1 MIRIALV
8 EDDASDRT
16 LIQDYLRQYEQES
29 NEKFH
34 LKVFTDGEEIVE
46 NYRAEYD
53 LILLDIEMKYMDGMT
68 AAEHI
73 RQSDPDVTLIFI
85 TNMPQFAMS
94 GYRVNALDY
103 MLKPVSYFA
112 FSQRLSKALARMDQ
126 RREKYMIIPQ
136 KGGIMKVNVSHIR
149 YVEVFDHD
157 LIFHN
162 VEGNIT
168 TKGAMREVEEQ
179 LGEGFFRCNKC
190 YLLNL
195 DHVDSIQ
202 GNDVRMGSDVIQVSR
217 ARRKAL
223 MDALND
229 FISEVEK

>member
-8 EDDASDRT
+8 EDSAADRA
-16 LIQDYLRQYEQES
+16 LMQDYLRRYEQES
-29 NEKFH
+29 GMKFH
-34 LKVFTDGEEIVE
+34 LRVFLDGEEIAE
-46 NYRAEYD
+46 DYRAEYD

-73 RQSDPDVTLIFI
+73 RQADPDVMLIFI

-112 FSQRLSKALARMDQ
+112 FSQRLAKALNRMDQ
-126 RREKYMIIPQ
+126 RREKHIIIPQ
-136 KGGIMKVNVSHIR
+136 KGGLQKVNVSRIR

-157 LIFHN
+157 LVFH
-162 VEGNIT
+162 T
-168 TKGAMREVEEQ
+168 TQGDVTAKGAMREVEEQ

-202 GNDVRMGSDVIQVSR
+202 GNDVTVGGDVIQVSR

-229 FISEVEK
+229 FISEVGK

>member
-8 EDDASDRT
+8 EDDANDRA
-16 LIQDYLRQYEQES
+16 LMQDYLRQYEQES
-29 NEKFH
+29 GMKFH
-34 LKVFTDGEEIVE
+34 LKMFTDGEEIVE
-46 NYRAEYD
+46 DYRAEYD

-68 AAEHI
+68 AAERI
-73 RQSDPDVTLIFI
+73 RRADPDVMLIFI

-103 MLKPVSYFA
+103 MLKPVGYFA
-112 FSQRLSKALARMDQ
+112 FSQRLAKALNRMDQ
-126 RREKYMIIPQ
+126 RREKHIIIPQ
-136 KGGIMKVNVSHIR
+136 KGGLQKVNAARIR

-157 LIFHN
+157 LIFHTTQ
-162 VEGNIT
+162 GDIT
-168 TKGAMREVEEQ
+168 AKGAMREVEEQ

-202 GNDVRMGSDVIQVSR
+202 GNDVTVGGDVIQVSR

-229 FISEVEK
+229 FISEVGK

>member
-8 EDDASDRT
+8 EDDAGDRA
-16 LIQDYLRQYEQES
+16 LIQDYLRQYEQNS
-29 NEKFH
+29 GMKFH
-34 LKVFTDGEEIVE
+34 LRVFSDGEEIAE
-46 NYRAEYD
+46 DYRAEYD

-68 AAEHI
+68 AAERI
-73 RQSDPDVTLIFI
+73 RQVDPDVTLIFI
-85 TNMPQFAMS
+85 TNMPQFAMN

-103 MLKPVSYFA
+103 MLKPVTYFA
-112 FSQRLSKALARMDQ
+112 FSQRLAKALVRMDQ
-126 RREKYMIIPQ
+126 RRDKYIIIPQ
-136 KGGIMKVNVSHIR
+136 KGGLQKVSVSRIR

-157 LIFHN
+157 LVFHTTQ
-162 VEGNIT
+162 GDIT
-168 TKGAMREVEEQ
+168 AKGAMRDVEEQ

-195 DHVDSIQ
+195 DHVDSVQ
-202 GNDVRMGSDVIQVSR
+202 GNDVKVGEDVIQVSR

-229 FISEVEK
+229 FISEVGK

>member
-8 EDDASDRT
+8 EDDAGDRA
-16 LIQDYLRQYEQES
+16 LIQDYLRQYEQNS
-29 NEKFH
+29 GMKFH
-34 LKVFTDGEEIVE
+34 LRVFSDGEEIAE
-46 NYRAEYD
+46 DYRAEYD

-68 AAEHI
+68 AAERI
-73 RQSDPDVTLIFI
+73 RQVDPDVTLIFI
-85 TNMPQFAMS
+85 TNMPQFAMN

-103 MLKPVSYFA
+103 MLKPVTYFA
-112 FSQRLSKALARMDQ
+112 FSQRLAKALVRMDQ
-126 RREKYMIIPQ
+126 RRDKYIIVPQ
-136 KGGIMKVNVSHIR
+136 KGGLQKVSVSRIR

-157 LIFHN
+157 LVFHTTQ
-162 VEGNIT
+162 GDIT
-168 TKGAMREVEEQ
+168 AKGAMRDVEEQ

-195 DHVDSIQ
+195 DHVDSVQ
-202 GNDVRMGSDVIQVSR
+202 GNDVKVGEDVIQVSR

-229 FISEVEK
+229 FISEVGK

>member
-8 EDDASDRT
+8 EDSAADRA
-16 LIQDYLRQYEQES
+16 LMQDYLRQYEQES
-29 NEKFH
+29 GMKFH

-73 RQSDPDVTLIFI
+73 RQADPDVTLIFI

-112 FSQRLSKALARMDQ
+112 FSQRLAKALNRMDQ
-126 RREKYMIIPQ
+126 RREKHIIIPQ
-136 KGGIMKVNVSHIR
+136 KGGLQKVNVSRIR

-157 LIFHN
+157 LIFHT
-162 VEGNIT
+162 VQGDIT
-168 TKGAMREVEEQ
+168 AKGAMREVEEQ

-202 GNDVRMGSDVIQVSR
+202 GNDVTVGWDVIQVSR

-229 FISEVEK
+229 FISEVGK